1 LQKQLQLAAAAAAA
15 AQTADL
21 WAAKPPAPATGL
33 AAARSGLAG
42 AAPPSPEEATFPAY
56 IRGHIKYAVV
66 SVDISGTGIVATRED
81 GTIKTIEW
89 DKIVGVIARRLPPDK
104 PYEAATIVDVVS
116 SAGSTVRVLPWTKI
130 RGGLPLDKQAVE
142 RARGFVNLVAS
153 QALSAKLD
161 AATKLFAD
169 TSGQAAQLPTLA
181 TLSSHDDRLA

>member
-1 LQKQLQLAAAAAAA
+1 
-15 AQTADL
+15 
-21 WAAKPPAPATGL
+21 
-33 AAARSGLAG
+33 
-42 AAPPSPEEATFPAY
+42 
-56 IRGHIKYAVV
+56 V